1 MTQHHNYNDD
11 PKDRLVWK
19 PEEPKVAQVSKHHY
33 NIRPADIEA
42 GDFCGGSTLSLLLLL
57 L

>member
-19 PEEPKVAQVSKHHY
+19 PEEPKVAQVSKHH
-33 NIRPADIEA
+33 NIHPVDIEA
-42 GDFCGGSTLSLLLLL
+42 GDLCGGSTLSLLLLL
-57 L
+57 LL

>member
-11 PKDRLVWK
+11 PKDRQVGQ
-19 PEEPKVAQVSKHHY
+19 PEAPKVAQVSKHHY

-42 GDFCGGSTLSLLLLL
+42 GDLCGGSTLSLLLLL